1 MTDIVRVR
9 PHERLALQEMVINV
23 NAMAIVLWPTGD
35 IKRTRLQNHAR
46 AVEELLARLEKG
58 DAT

>member
-9 PHERLALQEMVINV
+9 PHERLALQEVVINI

-35 IKRTRLQNHAR
+35 IKRTQLQNHAR
-46 AVEELLARLEKG
+46 AIADMLERM
-58 DAT
+58 DRDEPV